1 MAFKDPIAKKAY
13 DKKYRETHRE
23 ERKAYFKQY
32 ELTNK
37 VRIAKRRA
45 KHRLDNLEH
54 YRKMDQT
61 QYMKNREYNIQR
73 KTKYAKENPDK
84 ILKHKQTYLAKEA
97 DILNT
102 RTGKVRYLFHAWG
115 LVVKQRDG
123 FKCTWCGESDSKKL
137 RAHHIIH
144 KMFCTNEEA
153 LDPDN
158 GITLCHDCHVEQ
170 HRLDSSFS

>member
-84 ILKHKQTYLAKEA
+84 SI
-97 DILNT
+97 
-102 RTGKVRYLFHAWG
+102 
-115 LVVKQRDG
+115 
-123 FKCTWCGESDSKKL
+123 
-137 RAHHIIH
+137 
-144 KMFCTNEEA
+144 
-153 LDPDN
+153 P
-158 GITLCHDCHVEQ
+158 
-170 HRLDSSFS
+170 